1 MRVYLLFLLLL
12 ASAATGLV
20 QKRSDDKPNISHDE
34 AAALTIYNQSFAVVR
49 QTLPLDLKSGTN
61 QLEITDITSHLEPDS
76 VILRDLKSGRDLRIL
91 EQNYRSDVASQGR
104 LLALYEGKTIE
115 FLVPDKDCNR
125 KLMPG
130 KIIRSGYTPHYQ
142 AYNTYDQQYYQA
154 QQAYVAAG
162 NGEPIIEID
171 GKLQFGLPGQPI
183 FPALSSDT
191 ILKPTLSWLLQ
202 SDRPGNTNAEFSYVT
217 GGMSWHADYN
227 VVAPVS
233 GNLLDIVG
241 WVTLD
246 NQTGKTFPSAH
257 IKLMAGD
264 VNKLVQPGMGGP
276 ISGSADMV
284 RMEAAAPAVTERSF
298 DEYHLY
304 TLERP
309 TTLYDRETKQV
320 EFVRAAGV
328 PSQRIYVYDG
338 VKIDQNYRNY
348 PMESI
353 RDMENFGIQSNT
365 KVWAMVEF
373 KNSKENH
380 LGLPLPKGR
389 VRFYRRDTDGQLEFT
404 GENLIDHTPGDET
417 VRLYT
422 GNVFDAVG
430 ERKRTSYHIDRNARW
445 VDESFE
451 IKLRNHKKEP
461 MEIRVVEHLY
471 RWSNWDVPRTSDP
484 FNKLDSKTI
493 EFRVKI
499 PPDGEKVLTYTAHY
513 SW

>member
-1 MRVYLLFLLLL
+1 MRVYLLSLLLL
-12 ASAATGLV
+12 AGAACGPAQT
-20 QKRSDDKPNISHDE
+20 RSGDKPGSHDDS
-34 AAALTIYNQSFAVVR
+34 AALTVYNQSFAVVR
-49 QTLPLDLKSGTN
+49 QTLPLDLKGGTN
-61 QLEITDITSHLEPDS
+61 QVEITDITSHLEPDS

-115 FLVPDKDCNR
+115 FLVADKDGNR

-142 AYNTYDQQYYQA
+142 AYNGYNQQYYQA

-171 GKLQFGLPGQPI
+171 GKLQFGLPGMPV
-183 FPALSSDT
+183 FPALSNDT

-202 SDRPGNTNAEFSYVT
+202 SDRAGATNAEFSYVT

-233 GNLLDIVG
+233 GNLLEIVG

-246 NQTGKTFPSAH
+246 NQTGKSFPNAH

-264 VNKLVQPGMGGP
+264 VNKLQPQSEAMGYAMKLQM
-276 ISGSADMV
+276 SDA
-284 RMEAAAPAVTERSF
+284 AAAPAVTERSF

-320 EFVRAAGV
+320 EFVRASGV
-328 PSQRIYVYDG
+328 PSQRLYVYDG
-338 VKIDQNYRNY
+338 VKLDQNYRNY
-348 PMESI
+348 PMENI
-353 RDMENFGIQSNT
+353 RDMESFGVQSNPKIWT
-365 KVWAMVEF
+365 MVEF

-404 GENLIDHTPGDET
+404 GENLIDHTPSDET
-417 VRLYT
+417 IRLYT

-430 ERKRTSYHIDRNARW
+430 ERKRTFYKIDRNAHW
-445 VDESFE
+445 LDESFE
-451 IKLRNHKKEP
+451 IRLRNHKKEP

-471 RWSNWDVPRTSDP
+471 RWTNWDISKNSDP
-484 FNKLDSKTI
+484 FNKLDSKTV
-493 EFRVKI
+493 EFRVQV
-499 PPDGEKVLTYTAHY
+499 PPDGEKVVTYTAHY
-513 SW
+513 TW